1 MRLHSA
7 AAFWALTAS
16 AFPHATQAKDGLRR
30 KLAKKDCTIMA
41 VEALGLE
48 GNEDPDLIV
57 ECELHP
63 DDADGISG
71 ISLEI
76 EGTPK
81 QMNELKKGIKEGKIH
96 PALDDID
103 IAGAEITD
111 KNVKLPP
118 GLEVAANVRQNEE
131 KKDGRRRLATTLG
144 DLKMLL
150 VQVTDVNGLVYP
162 DSPLTMR

>member
-48 GNEDPDLIV
+48 GNEDPELIV

-71 ISLEI
+71 IALEI
-76 EGTPK
+76 EGDSK
-81 QMNELKKGIKEGKIH
+81 QMAALRKGIKEGKIH
-96 PALDDID
+96 PAQDNLDL
-103 IAGAEITD
+103 AGAEITD
-111 KNVKLPP
+111 KTIKLPP

-131 KKDGRRRLATTLG
+131 KKVGRRRLVSTLG
-144 DLKMLL
+144 DVKMLL
-150 VQVTDVNGLVYP
+150 VRVTDVNGLVYGDGP
-162 DSPLTMR
+162 AVMR